1 MVRMTTRPDLMQRAR
16 EWLNAHAPPDR
27 ISLPSLTAPSLAAL
41 LAAVEREAIERY
53 AVVDR
58 YSGKTYGGDLV
69 IRFGR
74 IGFLRIASRDPDAF
88 AARVKQWLPTVCING
103 LGIDY
108 VVEKPGRWTVRALAA
123 PETPSDATAAE
134 RICDLSPDDAE
145 FGMSDHCRPAPETP
159 RSGE

>member
-1 MVRMTTRPDLMQRAR
+1 MVCVTARPDLMQRAR
-16 EWLNAHAPPDR
+16 EWITLAEIRAKA
-27 ISLPSLTAPSLAAL
+27 ISNYASRTELLVKTLAVEF
-41 LAAVEREAIERY
+41 AAVEREAFERY

-123 PETPSDATAAE
+123 PETP
-134 RICDLSPDDAE
+134 
-145 FGMSDHCRPAPETP
+145 